1 MEAQNATNDES
12 QKTAHVAEQKFNAT
26 ATLSVKAESERMA
39 ENVARDFFKDK
50 HGSRPSK
57 VVVSEDDHQM
67 SMDGEN
73 IEYTVMVADHSS
85 GSLVESET
93 YNY

>member
-1 MEAQNATNDES
+1 MEQDNASTDES
-12 QKTAHVAEQKFNAT
+12 EKTAHVSEQKFNAT
-26 ATLSVKAESERMA
+26 ATLSVKAESKRMA
-39 ENVARDFFKDK
+39 ENVAREYFRDK

-67 SMDGEN
+67 SMNGEN

-85 GSLVESET
+85 GSHTKSET
-93 YNY
+93 YNF

>member
-1 MEAQNATNDES
+1 MEQNTASTDES
-12 QKTAHVAEQKFNAT
+12 EKTAHVAEQKFNAT

-39 ENVARDFFKDK
+39 ENVARDYFKDK

-67 SMDGEN
+67 SMNGEN
-73 IEYTVMVADHSS
+73 TKYTVMVADHSS